1 MRLVAWTIFVGL
13 SAAFISAPLHAQ
25 SFDDDLKVYAVS
37 VIDLLP
43 FKTPL
48 SGYGIYLGKGA
59 FITAAHV
66 VGRWSLFINPRLLI
80 AGQEIPA
87 KVVKRGSFEQTDL
100 ALLTVDETLLPVS
113 LLLRRNPL
121 CKLPPMIG
129 ANVIIV
135 YPERTA
141 RSRVISPKV
150 ILPAS
155 RTRFGSL
162 INDVQVSG
170 SGAFDAEKK
179 CLLGIMSASVSMHD
193 YRGQNGRAGYFVPAS
208 KIAEFLPAE
217 FRF

>member
-1 MRLVAWTIFVGL
+1 MRLAAWFIFIVI
-13 SAAFISAPLHAQ
+13 SAAFVSTPLHAQ
-25 SFDDDLKVYAVS
+25 TFDDSLEVYAVS
-37 VIDLLP
+37 VIDRIP

-80 AGQEIPA
+80 GDQEIAA
-87 KVVKRGSFEQTDL
+87 KVVKKGSFEQTDL

-129 ANVIIV
+129 ANVIIA
-135 YPERTA
+135 YPDRTV
-141 RSRVISPKV
+141 RSQVISPKV
-150 ILPAS
+150 ILPGS
-155 RTRFGSL
+155 GTRFGSL
-162 INDVQVSG
+162 INDAQVSG

-179 CLLGIMSASVSMHD
+179 CLLGIMSAAVSTHD
-193 YRGQNGRAGYFVPAS
+193 FRGQNRRAGVFVPAS